1 MSEPATETVHYS
13 KTAKWLHWIMAIVL
27 IFDLTV
33 AQQFADMPA
42 AEKGE
47 ILMGH
52 SSIGSILLL
61 LVLFR
66 LFWRY
71 RNPAPALPSSM
82 AEWQKVASKASHHT
96 LYLLM
101 VLVPLTGFYISD
113 YSPIAVMPFGSFVLG
128 GEGLTEE
135 GFQAV
140 RGVHEVA
147 TWALIAL
154 IALHFGAALFHRLV
168 QKDGV
173 FQRMAPRFRRNK
185 D

>member
-1 MSEPATETVHYS
+1 MSSTTPEIVHYS

-27 IFDLTV
+27 LFDLTV
-33 AQQFADMPA
+33 AQQFAEMPA

-52 SSIGSILLL
+52 SSIGLILLM

-71 RNPAPALPSSM
+71 RNPAPVLPSSV
-82 AEWQKVASKASHHT
+82 ADWQRIAAKASHHT
-96 LYLLM
+96 LYTLM
-101 VLVPLTGFYISD
+101 VIVPLTGLYIAD

-128 GEGLTEE
+128 GEGLTDE

-140 RGVHEVA
+140 RSIHEIA
-147 TWALIAL
+147 TWALIAV
-154 IALHFGAALFHRLV
+154 ITLHFAAALFHRLIR
-168 QKDGV
+168 KDNV

>member
-1 MSEPATETVHYS
+1 MSEPSEELVHYS
-13 KTAKWLHWIMAIVL
+13 KTAKWLHWIMAVVL
-27 IFDLTV
+27 LFDLTV
-33 AQQFADMPA
+33 AQGFTDMPA
-42 AEKGE
+42 SEKGE

-71 RNPAPALPSSM
+71 RNPSPALPSTL
-82 AEWQKVASKASHHT
+82 ADWQRIASKASHHT
-96 LYLLM
+96 LYTLM
-101 VLVPLTGFYISD
+101 VIVPLTGFYIAD

-128 GEGLTEE
+128 GEGFTEE
-135 GFQAV
+135 GFLAV
-140 RGVHEVA
+140 RNVHEIA
-147 TWALIAL
+147 TQALIAL
-154 IALHFGAALFHRLV
+154 IALHFGAALFHRLI

-185 D
+185 

>member
-1 MSEPATETVHYS
+1 MSEPSLELVHYS
-13 KTAKWLHWIMAIVL
+13 KTAKWLHWIMAVVL
-27 IFDLTV
+27 LFDLTV
-33 AQQFADMPA
+33 AQGFTDMPA
-42 AEKGE
+42 GEKGE

-71 RNPAPALPSSM
+71 RNPSPALPSTL
-82 AEWQKVASKASHHT
+82 ADWQRIASKASHHT
-96 LYLLM
+96 LYTLM
-101 VLVPLTGFYISD
+101 VIVPLTGFYIAD

-135 GFQAV
+135 GFLAV
-140 RGVHEVA
+140 RNVHEIA
-147 TWALIAL
+147 TQALIAL
-154 IALHFGAALFHRLV
+154 IALHFSAALFHRLI

-173 FQRMAPRFRRNK
+173 FQRMAPRFKRK
-185 D
+185 K

>member
-1 MSEPATETVHYS
+1 MSENTPETVHYS
-13 KTAKWLHWIMAIVL
+13 KTAKWLHWIMAVVL

-33 AQQFADMPA
+33 AQQFSAMPA

-47 ILMGH
+47 ILLGH
-52 SSIGSILLL
+52 SSIGTILLL

-71 RNPAPALPSSM
+71 RNPGPALPSTM
-82 AEWQKVASKASHHT
+82 AEWQKIASKASHHT
-96 LYLLM
+96 LYTLM
-101 VLVPLTGFYISD
+101 VIVPLTGFYISD
-113 YSPIAVMPFGSFVLG
+113 YSPIAVTPFGAFSMG
-128 GEGLTEE
+128 GEGMTEE

-140 RGVHEVA
+140 RSAHEIA
-147 TWALIAL
+147 TQALIVL
-154 IALHFGAALFHRLV
+154 IVIHFGAAMYHRLI

-173 FQRMAPRFRRNK
+173 FQRMAPRFRKNK